1 MRLSSLSPC
10 RSGATVSVLPQSCSW
25 RSNGVNYAFEI
36 HGMRSSGSPG
46 NVRGRCVIERRGSY
60 RVKYSLVTAFAGKV
74 FSKVDWLGREVPR
87 DSDGRILIKNLSKE
101 ELVVFC
107 REVLEEEFPE
117 KRAFQIWRWMYSDFC
132 WIGDINE
139 APADK
144 VQNGFSASFRE
155 RFNLVASMDGG
166 IELVEEHTA
175 RDGTIKL
182 VFLLTSGP
190 GKGGK
195 IETVLIP
202 VVREQG
208 SKERI
213 TLCVSSQVGCAMGCT
228 FCYTGTMGLLGNLSQ
243 GQIVEQ
249 VVAARRYHHNRFSDT
264 WSTKGRYVSPI
275 TNIVYMGMGEPLD
288 NLAAVVGSIG
298 TVLDHHGLHFSHNKV
313 TVSTVGLVPQM
324 RYLLETTSVALAVS
338 LHGATDVVRG
348 SIVPVNRRYP
358 LEDLVAALNEFFPL
372 HSKNSPNVLIEY
384 TMMDGVNDRPE
395 DAFALLDLL
404 KNVKCK
410 INLIVFNPHNGT
422 EYHPSLR
429 EHIDEFRDIL
439 IKGGRVVT
447 VRSSRGEDS
456 MAACGQLGGGRRARY
471 ELP

>member
-1 MRLSSLSPC
+1 MRLGSVPTSRCGIPQPCSPC
-10 RSGATVSVLPQSCSW
+10 PRTFYSNRNIECRDIENIWGGEWAREQRQRGSCQPSCSFT
-25 RSNGVNYAFEI
+25 SAAAAEN
-36 HGMRSSGSPG
+36 
-46 NVRGRCVIERRGSY
+46 
-60 RVKYSLVTAFAGKV
+60 LVPQ
-74 FSKVDWLGREVPR
+74 VDWFHPEVPR

-101 ELVVFC
+101 DLVAFC
-107 REVLEEEFPE
+107 RDVLEEEFPD
-117 KRAFQIWRWMYSDFC
+117 KRAFQLWRWMYSDFC
-132 WIGDINE
+132 WIRDVNE
-139 APADK
+139 APADT

-155 RFNLVASMDGG
+155 KFNLVASLDGG
-166 IELVEEHTA
+166 LELVEDHMA
-175 RDGTIKL
+175 HDGTVKL
-182 VFLLTSGP
+182 VFLLTTGP

-228 FCYTGTMGLLGNLSQ
+228 FCYTWTMGLLGNLSQ

-249 VVAARRYHHNRFSDT
+249 VVAARRFHYERFSDT
-264 WSTKGRYVSPI
+264 EEIKGRYVSPI

-288 NLAAVVGSIG
+288 NLPAVTGSIG

-324 RYLLETTSVALAVS
+324 KDLLDTTTVALAVS
-338 LHGATDVVRG
+338 LHGATDEVRG

-358 LEDLVAALNEFFPL
+358 LQDLIAALEEYFPID
-372 HSKNSPNVLIEY
+372 SKGSPHVLIEY

-395 DAFALLDLL
+395 DAHALLDLL
-404 KNVKCK
+404 QHVKCK
-410 INLIVFNPHNGT
+410 INLIVFNPHEGT
-422 EYHPSLR
+422 EYSASLQ
-429 EHIDEFRDIL
+429 EHVDEFRDIL
-439 IKGGRVVT
+439 IRGGRVVT

-456 MAACGQLGGGRRARY
+456 MAACGQLGGGKDARY
-471 ELP
+471 NR

>member
-1 MRLSSLSPC
+1 MRLCSVPTSRCGIPQSFRHHGVATADTFCSSLEPNC
-10 RSGATVSVLPQSCSW
+10 NNIVVYDAIRRECVRRQRGWCHVRRSLPGASTHQVLLPQ
-25 RSNGVNYAFEI
+25 
-36 HGMRSSGSPG
+36 
-46 NVRGRCVIERRGSY
+46 
-60 RVKYSLVTAFAGKV
+60 
-74 FSKVDWLGREVPR
+74 VDWLDREVPR
-87 DSDGRILIKNLSKE
+87 DSDGRVLVKNLSKE

-117 KRAFQIWRWMYSDFC
+117 KRAFQLWRWMYSDFC
-132 WIGDINE
+132 WIKDIDD
-139 APADK
+139 APADA
-144 VQNGFSASFRE
+144 VQNGFSASFRN
-155 RFNLVASMDGG
+155 RFNLVASLDGG
-166 IELVEEHTA
+166 LELVQERMA
-175 RDGTIKL
+175 GDGTIKL
-182 VFLLTSGP
+182 VFLLTSGQ

-249 VVAARRYHHNRFSDT
+249 VVAARRFHYERFSHVGG
-264 WSTKGRYVSPI
+264 KYVSPI

-288 NLAAVVGSIG
+288 NLPAVKGSLE

-324 RYLLETTSVALAVS
+324 KELLETTTVALAVS
-338 LHGATDVVRG
+338 LHGATDEVRG

-358 LEDLVAALNEFFPL
+358 LKDLIAALEEYFPID
-372 HSKNSPNVLIEY
+372 SKSSPHVLIEY

-395 DAFALLDLL
+395 DARALLDLL
-404 KNVKCK
+404 QCIKCK
-410 INLIVFNPHNGT
+410 INLIVFNPHDGT
-422 EYHPSLR
+422 EYSASLQ
-429 EHIDEFRDIL
+429 EHVDEFRDIL

-456 MAACGQLGGGRRARY
+456 MAACGQLGGGKDARY
-471 ELP
+471 NL